1 MRHKTRLHTH
11 AIRQSRVARW
21 RHATACILGLA
32 LAACS
37 PASDTAASDLPAKS
51 APADTVSVMVDSV
64 SYRHD
69 RSVSYTLYDMSTS
82 PSTAV
87 GGSIVDRLASGGDKG
102 CCVTLPTNWKPG
114 LKVQVRWE
122 EGDRE
127 RMYPEIHKRTLD
139 IPRYEQP
146 SDLYVVFYPSR
157 EVEVVVSVGEPG
169 HPSWAGRIKQT
180 PWQFCVAQH
189 GEKVCKAVLP
199 KIVGISD
206 LRGFCREGREQ
217 AWPDAELNCETMLD
231 ACVKDYD
238 DKEYCHEL
246 LWEESTK

>member
-1 MRHKTRLHTH
+1 MSHKTRLHTQ
-11 AIRQSRVARW
+11 AVRQSRTALW
-21 RHATACILGLA
+21 RHATACMLGLA

-37 PASDTAASDLPAKS
+37 PASDTSADSLAAQS
-51 APADTVSVMVDSV
+51 AQADTVSVMVDSV
-64 SYRHD
+64 SYQHD
-69 RSVSYTLYDMSTS
+69 RSVSYTLYDMSTT
-82 PSTAV
+82 PPKAV

-146 SDLYVVFYPSR
+146 SDLYVVFYPSH

-169 HPSWAGRIKQT
+169 HPTWTGRIKQT

-189 GEKVCKAVLP
+189 GRKECSAANPDPILQSLKESCPHVPEEPACKSYLDYCKSNP
-199 KIVGISD
+199 D
-206 LRGFCREGREQ
+206 EGGC
-217 AWPDAELNCETMLD
+217 P
-231 ACVKDYD
+231 
-238 DKEYCHEL
+238 
-246 LWEESTK
+246 